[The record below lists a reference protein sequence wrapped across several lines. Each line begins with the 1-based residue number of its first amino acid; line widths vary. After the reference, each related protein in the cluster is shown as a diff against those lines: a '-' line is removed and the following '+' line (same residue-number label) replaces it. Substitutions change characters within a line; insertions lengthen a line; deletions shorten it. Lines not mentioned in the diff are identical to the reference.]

1 MNNFAT
7 QDLTLD
13 TLDGFLNDAEGADIQ
28 PLSNQE
34 LGNVEGGL
42 APLIVAGLWVGGAFV
57 AGVIGGAIYEHYR
70 KK

>member
-34 LGNVEGGL
+34 LNKVDGGML
-42 APLIVAGLWVGGAFV
+42 PVLLIVGGALL
-57 AGVIGGAIYEHYR
+57 AGVAAGAIYEHYR